1 MMEKLDNVVWHCLQ
15 ETHKEF
21 ALDYGSLLCYDPDHC
36 PFGAFAGSPE
46 VAEYVDQYA
55 SLISDFYIVGQP
67 PRLSD
72 KLEFKNELVCLQ
84 MLTERPVASN
94 ITEAIMPLN
103 GVCEQEL
110 FDLVTLVQPGFI
122 KTKTS
127 LLGNY
132 YGIFKN
138 NQLVAVTGERMQM
151 HGFTEISAVVTHPEH
166 TGKGYAKQLLAYT
179 TNRILEQNKIPFL
192 HVNEKNTGAIQLYLS
207 SGFATRRKM
216 SFWNIGCRV

>member
-1 MMEKLDNVVWHCLQ
+1 MEKLDNVVWHCLQ

-21 ALDYGSLLCYDPDHC
+21 ALAYGPLLCYHPDYC
-36 PFGAFAGSPE
+36 PFGAFTGSPE

-55 SLISDFYIVGQP
+55 SLVSDFYIVGQP
-67 PRLSD
+67 PRLSE
-72 KLEFKNELVCLQ
+72 KLELKNELVCLQ
-84 MLTERPVASN
+84 MLTEKS
-94 ITEAIMPLN
+94 ITTTIEEEIVMLN
-103 GVCEQEL
+103 GKYEKEL

-127 LLGNY
+127 SLGNY

-138 NQLVAVTGERMQM
+138 DQLVAVTGERMQM
-151 HGFTEISAVVTHPEH
+151 HGFTEISAVVTHPAH

-216 SFWNIGCRV
+216 SFWNVAGR